1 MKNLRYIGPFFRMNK
16 LSPKEING
24 QLFHLSKEA
33 IRTLVLE
40 SKCGIVDSIKNYKK
54 TSSTIDITTTSNF
67 SPLLCM
73 YRKSSPNYIHSKNYN
88 GFDED
93 SFKKDISPITN
104 ALMTAN
110 IINLSTYY
118 SRFKDADEKLYTYS
132 KVYKKLAK
140 EQLNFYSEHLRNA
153 EGVFIEKK
161 NLAEN
166 NYKGFNLNDKSNKFK
181 FSDQAFMMASYNL
194 YSEVFTNDE
203 ISNDYKKFSLEIL
216 HVLIDFKEKIY
227 ESSFEEILKTLMA
240 INIFYSKSKNND
252 AKILIIDLTDYLV
265 NKFEEKNYYVDSL
278 DFSSLFAINL
288 ILSYRNTHIIT
299 FKDKAK
305 EIVKKLVSLYDD
317 DKEVFLK
324 LTSKKELKYSSFDIV
339 FYFLAIDLY
348 SIEFKEE
355 NEYKNILSS
364 LYRKYFINSG
374 LITSWPEAPTL
385 DDAERYKGLTLK
397 SEDMIEESFF
407 RMPTTLTPLS
417 LGIAPIFNRSV
428 NYSKKKDDFSVSSS
442 SFDSFKNMYIYQSI
456 IFLFKDEFLRETT
469 LTEKLKENIS
479 KNINQISIKSSKKN
493 IYEVPIKK
501 SEENNNLNE
510 VFNNND
516 INESNLK
523 NIEEELLETND
534 SIPPLISP

>member
-16 LSPKEING
+16 LSPTEING

-40 SKCGIVDSIKNYKK
+40 SKCGVVDSIKNYKK
-54 TSSTIDITTTSNF
+54 TSSTIDITTRSNF

-93 SFKKDISPITN
+93 SFRKDISPATN

-118 SRFKDADEKLYTYS
+118 SRFKDVDEKLYTYS
-132 KVYKKLAK
+132 KVYKRLAK
-140 EQLNFYSEHLRNA
+140 EQLNFYSEHLRNP

-166 NYKGFNLNDKSNKFK
+166 NYKGFNLTDKNNKFK

-194 YSEVFTNDE
+194 YSEIFANDQ
-203 ISNDYKKFSLEIL
+203 ISNDYNKFSLEIL
-216 HVLIDFKEKIY
+216 QALIDFKEKIY

-240 INIFYSKSKNND
+240 INIFYSQSENYD
-252 AKILIIDLTDYLV
+252 AKTLIIDLTDYLI
-265 NKFEEKNYYVDSL
+265 NKFDEKNYYVDSL

-288 ILSYRNTHIIT
+288 ILSYRNTHIIA
-299 FKDKAK
+299 FKDKSK
-305 EIVKKLVSLYDD
+305 EIVRKLVSLYDN

-324 LTSKKELKYSSFDIV
+324 LSSKKELKYSSFDIV
-339 FYFLAIDLY
+339 FYFLALDLY
-348 SIEFKEE
+348 YIEFKEE
-355 NEYKNILSS
+355 NNHKNILSS

-374 LITSWPEAPTL
+374 LVSSWPEAPTL
-385 DDAERYKGLTLK
+385 DEAERYRSLTLK

-428 NYSKKKDDFSVSSS
+428 NYSKKKDDFSVGSS
-442 SFDSFKNMYIYQSI
+442 SFDSLKNMFIHQSI
-456 IFLFKDEFLRETT
+456 IFLFKDEFLKETT
-469 LTEKLKENIS
+469 LTEINRKADPKNLNNPSIKINKENLY
-479 KNINQISIKSSKKN
+479 KECTDNIKETQSKK
-493 IYEVPIKK
+493 ED
-501 SEENNNLNE
+501 SDD
-510 VFNNND
+510 D
-516 INESNLK
+516 INENDLK
-523 NIEEELLETND
+523 IVEEEVTEVPNPILPETL
-534 SIPPLISP
+534 P

>member
-16 LSPKEING
+16 LSPREING

-40 SKCGIVDSIKNYKK
+40 SKCGVVDSIKNYKK

-88 GFDED
+88 GFDEE
-93 SFKKDISPITN
+93 SFRKDISPLTN

-132 KVYKKLAK
+132 KVYKQLAK
-140 EQLNFYSEHLRNA
+140 EQLKFYSEHLRNP
-153 EGVFIEKK
+153 EGVFVEKK

-166 NYKGFNLNDKSNKFK
+166 NYKGFNLTDKSNKFK
-181 FSDQAFMMASYNL
+181 FSDQAFMMVSYNL
-194 YSEVFTNDE
+194 FSEVFPNDK
-203 ISNDYKKFSLEIL
+203 ISNDYNKFSKEIL
-216 HVLIDFKEKIY
+216 QVLSDFNEKIY

-252 AKILIIDLTDYLV
+252 AKILIIDLTDYLI
-265 NKFEEKNYYVDSL
+265 NKFDEKNYYVDSL
-278 DFSSLFAINL
+278 DFSSVFAINL
-288 ILSYRNTHIIT
+288 ILSYRHTHIIT
-299 FKDKAK
+299 FRDKAE
-305 EIVKKLVSLYDD
+305 EIVKKLISLYDE

-324 LTSKKELKYSSFDIV
+324 LSSKKELKYSSFDIV
-339 FYFLAIDLY
+339 FYFLALDLY
-348 SIEFKEE
+348 SIEFRHE

-385 DDAERYKGLTLK
+385 DEVERYKSLTLK

-417 LGIAPIFNRSV
+417 LGVAPIFNRSV

-442 SFDSFKNMYIYQSI
+442 SFDSLKNMFIHQSI
-456 IFLFKDEFLRETT
+456 IFLFKDEFLRATT
-469 LTEKLKENIS
+469 LIDKSKEPTLQSIDLNSSTDLLDDDIPTEKPVENPV
-479 KNINQISIKSSKKN
+479 N
-493 IYEVPIKK
+493 
-501 SEENNNLNE
+501 SENLNNIDN
-510 VFNNND
+510 VTG
-516 INESNLK
+516 SNLK
-523 NIEEELLETND
+523 TSSENIIKSND
-534 SIPPLISP
+534 STLP

>member
-1 MKNLRYIGPFFRMNK
+1 MRYIGPFFRMNK
-16 LSPKEING
+16 LSPTEING

-40 SKCGIVDSIKNYKK
+40 SKCGVVDSIKNYKK
-54 TSSTIDITTTSNF
+54 TSSTIDITTRSNF

-93 SFKKDISPITN
+93 SFRKDISPATN

-118 SRFKDADEKLYTYS
+118 SRFKDVDEKLYTYS
-132 KVYKKLAK
+132 KVYKRLAK
-140 EQLNFYSEHLRNA
+140 EQLNFYSEHLRNP

-166 NYKGFNLNDKSNKFK
+166 NYKGFNLTDKNNKFK

-194 YSEVFTNDE
+194 YSEIFANDQ
-203 ISNDYKKFSLEIL
+203 ISNDYNKFSLEIL
-216 HVLIDFKEKIY
+216 QALIDFKEKIY

-240 INIFYSKSKNND
+240 INIFYSQSENYD
-252 AKILIIDLTDYLV
+252 AKTLIIDLTDYLI
-265 NKFEEKNYYVDSL
+265 NKFDEKNYYVDSL

-288 ILSYRNTHIIT
+288 ILSYRNTHIIA
-299 FKDKAK
+299 FKDKSK
-305 EIVKKLVSLYDD
+305 EIVRKLVSLYDN

-324 LTSKKELKYSSFDIV
+324 LSSKKELKYSSFDIV
-339 FYFLAIDLY
+339 FYFLALDLY
-348 SIEFKEE
+348 YIEFKEE
-355 NEYKNILSS
+355 NNHKNILSS

-374 LITSWPEAPTL
+374 LVSSWPEAPTL
-385 DDAERYKGLTLK
+385 DEAERYRSLTLK

-428 NYSKKKDDFSVSSS
+428 NYSKKKDDFSVGSS
-442 SFDSFKNMYIYQSI
+442 SFDSLKNMFIHQSI
-456 IFLFKDEFLRETT
+456 IFLFKDEFLKETT
-469 LTEKLKENIS
+469 LTEINRKADPKNLNNPSIKINKENLY
-479 KNINQISIKSSKKN
+479 KECTDNIKETQSKK
-493 IYEVPIKK
+493 ED
-501 SEENNNLNE
+501 SDD
-510 VFNNND
+510 D
-516 INESNLK
+516 INENDLK
-523 NIEEELLETND
+523 IVEEEVTEVPNPILPETL
-534 SIPPLISP
+534 P